1 VRVEIHFKVNYQT
14 KASGALDAVLF
25 LELRVA
31 RFHGERAE
39 VLTCCAER
47 LNEEE
52 AVNFGRK
59 HVSHGAPRIF
69 WIAMDDYIGNPSAPL
84 EAPLYRGMT

>member
-1 VRVEIHFKVNYQT
+1 MRVEIHFKVNYQT

-25 LELRVA
+25 VELRVG

-39 VLTCCAER
+39 ALTRCAER

-59 HVSHGAPRIF
+59 HVSHGGALILGLR
-69 WIAMDDYIGNPSAPL
+69 WTTTSVPL
-84 EAPLYRGMT
+84 GAT